1 MAKIISDYGKRQL
14 FSFGWRSRATKV
26 RLYTSAGIIIDEQD
40 ITFIMDTQSGTMY
53 LSTPVIFNV
62 PSGTTNVSQVR
73 LFSFGEPD
81 VYDLLYTED
90 LASYYDFTTAGT
102 LTLDTYYFDISSSSI
117 TVNGKNRLWN
127 NGWVQSITF
136 GKLIK
141 GTSTLI
147 DTKACAFEIS
157 YSTNRLELE
166 SPLVFTVPADPTNLA
181 YTIHLGYTDGETD
194 KIVFKK
200 VAGVQPY
207 PTSGTHTTN
216 TWGIGV

>member
-14 FSFGWRSRATKV
+14 FSFGWRSRAKKI
-26 RLYTSAGIIIDEQD
+26 RLYTSTGTIIDEQD
-40 ITFIMDTQSGTMY
+40 ITFIMDTPSGTMY

-62 PSGTTNVSQVR
+62 PSGTTSVSQVR

-102 LTLDTYYFDISSSSI
+102 LTLDTYFFDISSSSI
-117 TVNGKNRLWN
+117 TVEGKNRLWN

-141 GTSTLI
+141 GTNTLV
-147 DTKACAFEIS
+147 DTKACAFS
-157 YSTNRLELE
+157 VNVLTSRLELD
-166 SPLVFTVPADPTNLA
+166 SPLVFTVPSDPTSLA
-181 YTIHLGYTDGETD
+181 YTIHLGYTDGTD
-194 KIVFKK
+194 KVVYQKNT
-200 VAGVQPY
+200 GVKAY